1 MSGIGA
7 SIIFPKPRDRADE
20 DLFNVLSEFT
30 NDVIKILNGG
40 ILFSDNFDCKLVTYT
55 SNATPNTEDTF
66 AHGLGRLPVGYLV
79 YGMDKAAIV
88 YDGGTAFTATNLYL
102 KCNVATAAV
111 KLLVF

>member
-1 MSGIGA
+1 MSEIGA
-7 SIIFPKPRDRADE
+7 SNIFPKPENTEDE
-20 DLFNVLSEFT
+20 DLYNVLSEFT
-30 NDVIKILNGG
+30 NSVIEILNGG

-55 SNATPNTEDTF
+55 SNGTPDTEDTL
-66 AHGLGRLPVGYLV
+66 AHGLGRTPTGYLV

-111 KLLVF
+111 RLIVF